1 MFDRYPVIKI
11 PEPIATAKPRR
22 IYQPKSPLG
31 TAGLRQQQKPF
42 PHPARSVCLPR
53 QTENWGWFAIVL
65 GIVLFGVGVVA
76 AGWLIPYSGILLCLG
91 IATVTAQDLSC
102 TNPFR
107 QGRSV
112 ATLQPNRVDR
122 YITIPP
128 NWEVILMDKLM
139 AYETATPSAQVGVSE
154 AYFKKYLKKY
164 FAQILHPSY
173 QFKINDEYAYSS
185 DFTLILP
192 NGIRSIV
199 EIDEPYHGTDDRP
212 HHCTDD
218 GKDDLR
224 DEFFLQGNWM
234 IIRFS
239 EFQIC
244 AYPVECCKVIAQ
256 TINRVSHQ
264 QIIDLALFDSVKDLA
279 SDPRW
284 NRARS
289 RKMAA
294 ADYRISYLEKYGV
307 YRNKGSKNPMR
318 RTN

>member
-11 PEPIATAKPRR
+11 PELIATAKPKR
-22 IYQPKSPLG
+22 IYQPKSPLES
-31 TAGLRQQQKPF
+31 APLPDL
-42 PHPARSVCLPR
+42 ARALCLPR
-53 QTENWGWFAIVL
+53 QTENWGWLAIVL
-65 GIVLFGVGVVA
+65 GIVLFGMGVVA
-76 AGWLIPYSGILLCLG
+76 AEWLIPYSGILLCLG
-91 IATVTAQDLSC
+91 IATVTAQDLPC

-107 QGRSV
+107 QGRPPV
-112 ATLQPNRVDR
+112 TPQPNRLNR
-122 YITIPP
+122 YVTIVP
-128 NWEVILMDKLM
+128 NWEVILMGKLM
-139 AYETATPSAQVGVSE
+139 AYETAKPSAQVGVSE
-154 AYFKKYLKKY
+154 AYFKKYLNKY
-164 FAQILHPSY
+164 FPQILHPSY

-199 EIDEPYHGTDDRP
+199 EIDEPYDGKDNRP

-264 QIIDLALFDSVKDLA
+264 QIIDLALFDSVKDLG

-289 RKMAA
+289 RQLAA

-307 YRNKGSKNPMR
+307 YRNQGSKNPIG

>member
-22 IYQPKSPLG
+22 IYQPKSPIESTPL
-31 TAGLRQQQKPF
+31 

-53 QTENWGWFAIVL
+53 QTENWGWFAIGL

-91 IATVTAQDLSC
+91 IATVTAQDLPC
-102 TNPFR
+102 TDPFR

-112 ATLQPNRVDR
+112 ATPQSNRVDR
-122 YITIPP
+122 YVTIPP

-139 AYETATPSAQVGVSE
+139 AYETATPAAQVGVSE

-164 FAQILHPSY
+164 FPQILHPSY
-173 QFKINDEYAYSS
+173 QFRINDEYAYSS

-234 IIRFS
+234 IMRFS

-289 RKMAA
+289 RQMAA

>member
-11 PEPIATAKPRR
+11 PELIATAKPRR
-22 IYQPKSPLG
+22 IYQPKSPLES
-31 TAGLRQQQKPF
+31 AP
-42 PHPARSVCLPR
+42 PHLSRSVYLGKH
-53 QTENWGWFAIVL
+53 TENWGWLAIVL
-65 GIVLFGVGVVA
+65 GIILFGMGVVG

-91 IATVTAQDLSC
+91 IATITAQDLPC
-102 TNPFR
+102 TNLH
-107 QGRSV
+107 QGRFL
-112 ATLQPNRVDR
+112 ATPPSNRVNR

-128 NWEVILMDKLM
+128 NWEIILMGKLM
-139 AYETATPSAQVGVSE
+139 AYQTAKSSAQVGVSE

-164 FAQILHPSY
+164 FPQSLHPSY

-192 NGIRSIV
+192 NKIGLII
-199 EIDEPYHGTDDRP
+199 EIDEPYNGTDNQP

-224 DEFFLQGNWM
+224 DEFFLEGNWI

-256 TINRVSHQ
+256 VINHVSHQ
-264 QIIDLALFDSVKDLA
+264 QIIDLNLFNSPRDLA

-284 NRARS
+284 NRAQS
-289 RKMAA
+289 HQMAA

-307 YRNKGSKNPMR
+307 YRNKGSKIPMR
-318 RTN
+318 SSNQ